1 MVDLDKIEQ
10 NIQCVK
16 GTMNLEGLDLTE
28 ECHNNLSRYALG
40 EATFDEIMHDIYNK
54 FNKAVYD
61 EINNEIQS
69 AIAERI
75 TEHPEELKVIMEST
89 DPKYKQ
95 YYPYIQKALYSIWL
109 SGTRELTE
117 YEEQVLD
124 ELLDVD
130 KCLKLLNRKWCGRGV
145 VRDIIEKCEHIKS
158 KRELTNNEYYVYQ
171 LALRKESAYKELEG
185 RSLTEEE
192 SDIYDDWLNAE
203 ADDTGERLF

>member
-1 MVDLDKIEQ
+1 MIDFD
-10 NIQCVK
+10 NIV
-16 GTMNLEGLDLTE
+16 E
-28 ECHNNLSRYALG
+28 ELNCA
-40 EATFDEIMHDIYNK
+40 IW
-54 FNKAVYD
+54 
-61 EINNEIQS
+61 NEMKNDIQS
-69 AIAERI
+69 LIIDRI
-75 TEHPEELKVIMEST
+75 TEHPEELKAIMDST

-95 YYPYIQKALYSIWL
+95 YYPYIQEALYNIWL

-130 KCLKLLNRKWCGRGV
+130 KCLKLLNRKWCGHGV
-145 VRDIIEKCEHIKS
+145 VRGIIEKCEHIKS

-192 SDIYDDWLNAE
+192 SAIYDEWLNAE

>member
-1 MVDLDKIEQ
+1 MIDPDKIEQ
-10 NIQCVK
+10 NIKCVE

-40 EATFDEIMHDIYNK
+40 EATFDEIIHDICEK
-54 FNKAVYD
+54 FNKVVYD
-61 EINNEIQS
+61 EINNEIQF

-75 TEHPEELKVIMEST
+75 TEHPEELKAIMESN
-89 DPKYKQ
+89 DPK
-95 YYPYIQKALYSIWL
+95 YYPYIQKALYNIWL

-145 VRDIIEKCEHIKS
+145 VRAIIEKCEHIKS

-171 LALRKESAYKELEG
+171 LALRKESAYTELEG

-192 SDIYDDWLNAE
+192 SAVYDDWLNAE
-203 ADDTGERLF
+203 AEDTGERLF